1 MLKLFAIFLL
11 LLQAGPAL
19 SQQDA
24 TVREY
29 LKAFTTYPYSDA
41 NPVALLSPVYPYF
54 RYDGFTDKPVQKQWK
69 VVELRNDLITVLITP
84 EIGGKIWGAFENK
97 TGRPF
102 IYYNGAVKFRDV
114 AMRGPWTS
122 GGLEA
127 NYGIIGHAPSCAA
140 PVDYT
145 AYKNNDGSV
154 SCMIGTL
161 DLLTRSEWRVE
172 INLPKDKAYF
182 TTRSI
187 WYNHTPISQPYYHW
201 MNLGMPS
208 KGGLEFIFPGTHY
221 IGHEGEYADW
231 PVNRSNGKRINFYEQ
246 NDFGGY
252 KSYHVMGKLTHFFGA
267 YYHDDDNGMVRYGT
281 YDDKAGKK
289 IWIWGLSRQ
298 GMIWEKM
305 LTDTN
310 GQYVE
315 IQSGRL
321 FNQNAPGSSLTP
333 FKHIGFAPYATDTWT
348 EYWYPVSGIRGM
360 VEANAYGALN
370 AGEENGWLKVYLS
383 AVQKIDDVLSV
394 REGEREVFSKRVR
407 LNPMEV
413 LVDSVRTDGG
423 RFFVTLGGNKI
434 VYNSD
439 TAADVLHRPMEAPK
453 DFDWSSAYGE
463 YIRGRELMDQK
474 LYAEAGEHLKQSLQK
489 DANYLPALVEMAA
502 LQYRNMQFEDAL
514 ATIRRALQVDA
525 LSGEANYYYGV
536 INDRLNNTAD
546 AKDGYSIAAVTP
558 EYRSAAYTDLAR
570 LAGKEGDYVQSVR
583 YSEKAID
590 FNRRDIDALM
600 LEAVAYRKLGDT
612 AKASEILRTIL
623 DYDPLNHFARWEMFC
638 ARKGLSDRRRF
649 VSMIRCELPHEVY
662 AELAIWYYNAGYP
675 AEAQELFAMDLLSV
689 ESICWRAFL
698 QGRKVDTSLIDLTLA
713 FPFRSETGAVLEHLL
728 KGQDDWQLKYLLALV
743 YRDRGRMDE
752 CKTLLKECGT
762 EPGFAPFYAV
772 RAAIF
777 KTDSVQCLQDLQ
789 RALSLDK
796 VQWRYHKLLA
806 EYYIERGRP
815 AEALGIIEP
824 YHKAHPD
831 QYIMGMLYAKA
842 LLLNKRYR
850 DADVMLSKLH
860 IIPFEGATEGRVL
873 YREAKLM
880 QAVEAL
886 GRKYDRGAAS
896 GRKDDRGATSSRQ
909 DYERAAKYIAAARL
923 WPENLGVGKPYDDEI
938 DGRLEDWMEYV
949 ARGGKSGEL
958 LDRILAFKPRV
969 DNTVRNF
976 IPSNAL
982 VTAWAMEKKQ
992 GRDQAIIWLDEQAAA
1007 FPAFGDVLRWCKT
1020 AFENGRAVQF
1030 SGVDA
1035 NVDILSAL
1043 MEGGANAG
1051 ILEALMGRTQRR
1063 DVGCVDEQSIGG
1075 T

>member
-1 MLKLFAIFLL
+1 MKGLIALVLL
-11 LLQAGPAL
+11 LLQTGLAL

-24 TVREY
+24 IVREY

-41 NPVALLSPVYPYF
+41 NPIALLSPVYPYF

-69 VVELRNDLITVLITP
+69 VVELKNDFITLLITP
-84 EIGGKIWGAFENK
+84 EIGGKIWAAFENK

-102 IYYNGAVKFRDV
+102 IYSNGAVKFRDV

-140 PVDYT
+140 PVDYV

-154 SCMIGTL
+154 SCVIGTL
-161 DLLTRSEWRVE
+161 DLLTRSEWRIE
-172 INLPKDKAYF
+172 INLPKDKAFF
-182 TTRSI
+182 TTRSF
-187 WYNHTPISQPYYHW
+187 WYNHTPVSQPYYHW

-231 PVNRSNGKRINFYEQ
+231 PVNKSNGKHINFYEQ

-267 YYHDDDNGMVRYGT
+267 YYHDSDNGMVRYGA

-321 FNQNAPGSSLTP
+321 FNQNAPGSTFTP
-333 FKHIGFAPYATDTWT
+333 FKHIGLAPYATDTWM
-348 EYWYPVSGIRGM
+348 EYWYPVSGIQGM

-370 AGEENGWLKVYLS
+370 VKEENGWLKVYLS
-383 AVQKIDDVLSV
+383 AVEKIDDVLSV
-394 REGEREVFSKRVR
+394 KVGNKEVYSRRVELEPLR
-407 LNPMEV
+407 SFA
-413 LVDSVRTDGG
+413 DSVRVDGG
-423 RFFVTLGGNKI
+423 HFFVTLGGNKI
-434 VYNSD
+434 VYDSD
-439 TAADVLHRPMEAPK
+439 TAAGVLHRPMEAPK
-453 DFDWSSAYGE
+453 DFDWNSAYGE

-474 LYAEAGEHLKQSLQK
+474 LYTEAGGHLRRALEK
-489 DANYLPALVEMAA
+489 DGNFLPALVEMAV
-502 LQYRNMQFEDAL
+502 LQYRNMRYEEAL
-514 ATIRRALQVDA
+514 ATVKRALQVDA
-525 LSGEANYYYGV
+525 FSAEANYYYGV

-546 AKDGYSIAAVTP
+546 AKDGYSIAVVTQA
-558 EYRSAAYTDLAR
+558 YRSAAYTGLAR
-570 LAGKEGDYVQSVR
+570 LAGKEGDFSQSMR
-583 YSEKAID
+583 YAEKAID
-590 FNRRDIDALM
+590 FNRYDMDALM
-600 LEAVAYRKLGDT
+600 LEAVAYRKLADT
-612 AKASEILRTIL
+612 VKASEVLRIVL
-623 DYDPLNHFARWEMFC
+623 RYDPLNHFAWCEKYF
-638 ARKGLSDRRRF
+638 GRRAEADKTQF
-649 VSMIRCELPHEVY
+649 VSLIRNELPHEVY
-662 AELAIWYYNAGYP
+662 AELAIWYYNAGYAP
-675 AEAQELFAMDLLSV
+675 EAQELFAMDPGSV
-689 ESICWRAFL
+689 ESVCWRAFL
-698 QGRKVDTSLIDLTLA
+698 QGRKVDVSTIDLMLA
-713 FPFRSETGAVLEHLL
+713 FPFRSETAAVLEHLL

-743 YRDRGRMDE
+743 YKDRDRLDE
-752 CKTLLKECGT
+752 CKALLLGCG
-762 EPGFAPFYAV
+762 EAPDFPPFYAV

-777 KTDSVQCLQDLQ
+777 KQDSVQCLRDLQ

-796 VQWRYHKLLA
+796 TQWRYHKLLA
-806 EYYIERGRP
+806 EDYIGRDRP
-815 AEALGIIEP
+815 AEALAVVEP
-824 YHKAHPD
+824 FYKAHPD
-831 QYIMGMLYAKA
+831 QYIMGMLYAKT

-850 DADVMLSKLH
+850 EVDVMLSKLH
-860 IIPFEGATEGRVL
+860 IIPFEGATEGRTL

-886 GRKYDRGAAS
+886 GRKDRKS
-896 GRKDDRGATSSRQ
+896 
-909 DYERAAKYIAAARL
+909 AAKYIAAARL

-938 DGRLEDWMEYV
+938 DGRLEDWMEYI
-949 ARGGKSGEL
+949 AGSSKSGEL

-982 VTAWAMEKKQ
+982 VTAWAMERKQ
-992 GRDQAIIWLDEQAAA
+992 GRAQAIAWLDEQIAV

-1020 AFENGRAVQF
+1020 AFESGRAGQF
-1030 SGVDA
+1030 GGVDA
-1035 NVDILSAL
+1035 NAEILMAL
-1043 MEGGANAG
+1043 MERSNG
-1051 ILEALMGRTQRR
+1051 ER
-1063 DVGCVDEQSIGG
+1063 
-1075 T
+1075 